1 VGQPINGTDT
11 NKIVLMPKAGWREYI
26 IAIFLF
32 LAGVLYLVLQ
42 VISIIRGDNATMN
55 ADAEVIH
62 INRYAF
68 LNELRIYL
76 TITCCIAGGLLMM
89 RLRKTGWILSLCM
102 IMLFTAIAVGA
113 TVNLFLLGIDDV
125 SRYLLLGASAFLLFL
140 LGLHLSLHKRFV
152 LKKNDWIKVILLCTT
167 LGLFYFFLQ

>member
-1 VGQPINGTDT
+1 
-11 NKIVLMPKAGWREYI
+11 MPKAGWREYI
-26 IAIFLF
+26 IAIFLL
-32 LAGVLYLVLQ
+32 LAGITYLVLQ
-42 VISIIRGDNATMN
+42 VISISRGDNSTID

-76 TITCCIAGGLLMM
+76 TITCCIAGGVLIM
-89 RLRKTGWILSLCM
+89 RLKKAGWILSLCM

-113 TVNLFLLGIDDV
+113 TVNLFVLGIDDA
-125 SRYLLLGASAFLLFL
+125 SRYLVLGASAFLLTL
-140 LGLHLSLHKRFV
+140 LGLHLSLHKKFV

-167 LGLFYFFLQ
+167 FGLFYFVLQ